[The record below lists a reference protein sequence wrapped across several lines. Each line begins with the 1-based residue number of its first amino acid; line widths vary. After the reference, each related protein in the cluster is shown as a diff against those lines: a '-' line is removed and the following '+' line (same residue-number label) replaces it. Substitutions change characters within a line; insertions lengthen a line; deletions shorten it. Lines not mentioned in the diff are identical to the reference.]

1 MEAVLHRHEGA
12 VSQVMGDGINAL
24 FGAPLAQ
31 DDHAVRAS
39 YAGLR
44 MWDAVKRYAED
55 VRRRAGVVR
64 QSNQQSGPGPH
75 MTGPEL
81 KMAAPPGV
89 PIAETVPGTIR
100 SPTRSITRRAWLI
113 MATLLGR
120 SACEGRARR

>member
-1 MEAVLHRHEGA
+1 METVHRHDGA
-12 VSQVMGDGINAL
+12 VSQVMGDGINARSARPSPRTTTR
-24 FGAPLAQ
+24 FAPAT
-31 DDHAVRAS
+31 RACGWS
-39 YAGLR
+39 
-44 MWDAVKRYAED
+44 DAVKWYAED

-89 PIAETVPGTIR
+89 PIAETVAGTIR
-100 SPTRSITRRAWLI
+100 SPTRSIIRRAWLI
-113 MATLLGR
+113 MATLLGG